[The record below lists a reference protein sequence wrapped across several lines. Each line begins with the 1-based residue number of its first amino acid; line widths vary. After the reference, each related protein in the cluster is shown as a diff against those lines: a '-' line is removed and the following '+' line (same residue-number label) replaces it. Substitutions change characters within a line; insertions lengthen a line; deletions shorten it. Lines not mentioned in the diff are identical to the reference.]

1 MGSII
6 GWIVALVALVRF
18 LPNVNEEVGLQITS
32 LAKGLVALWAI
43 KSLALWFLPS
53 VNEGVGL
60 QMMICCTENNCTSWL
75 HCGSACDSKGYL
87 HLQMSWDIG
96 HKTFDLPSFVLLS
109 FTMTEEIPV
118 NINCNSWSIT
128 FPFTNNSENE
138 IFAQPRRFRYSSL
151 LTFGFLSCSFIFQCF
166 EKIGP
171 KVVPYLLD
179 HNVVLFKCG
188 ICQRQNEIRPKVKAS
203 RDKRLSRIT
212 AAIRA
217 LSLRSRSIWNMDLKW
232 FAKDDNDF
240 WW

>member
-18 LPNVNEEVGLQITS
+18 LPSVNEEVGLQITS

-96 HKTFDLPSFVLLS
+96 HKTFDLPSLLFTSS
-109 FTMTEEIPV
+109 F
-118 NINCNSWSIT
+118 CLC
-128 FPFTNNSENE
+128 F
-138 IFAQPRRFRYSSL
+138 L
-151 LTFGFLSCSFIFQCF
+151 LTGETILIIHSI
-166 EKIGP
+166 
-171 KVVPYLLD
+171 
-179 HNVVLFKCG
+179 
-188 ICQRQNEIRPKVKAS
+188 
-203 RDKRLSRIT
+203 
-212 AAIRA
+212 
-217 LSLRSRSIWNMDLKW
+217 LSLSLSTTKKSIEYRYLDIWH
-232 FAKDDNDF
+232 F
-240 WW
+240 

>member
-18 LPNVNEEVGLQITS
+18 LPSVNEEVGLQITS

-96 HKTFDLPSFVLLS
+96 HKTFDLPSFVLFLTSVGLS
-109 FTMTEEIPV
+109 LLATGREV
-118 NINCNSWSIT
+118 CKHRKT
-128 FPFTNNSENE
+128 FPFHYKTNVLTQLWYVVN
-138 IFAQPRRFRYSSL
+138 IIRFIWSCI
-151 LTFGFLSCSFIFQCF
+151 LST
-166 EKIGP
+166 P
-171 KVVPYLLD
+171 
-179 HNVVLFKCG
+179 
-188 ICQRQNEIRPKVKAS
+188 
-203 RDKRLSRIT
+203 
-212 AAIRA
+212 
-217 LSLRSRSIWNMDLKW
+217 
-232 FAKDDNDF
+232 
-240 WW
+240 

>member
-18 LPNVNEEVGLQITS
+18 LPSVNEEVGLQITS

-96 HKTFDLPSFVLLS
+96 HKTFDLPSFVLSSSLWLS
-109 FTMTEEIPV
+109 FSMTKEITV
-118 NINCNSWSIT
+118 NINYNSWSIT
-128 FPFTNNSENE
+128 FTKNYEWDFHSTTPTEVEDEVSR
-138 IFAQPRRFRYSSL
+138 PSRLSLL
-151 LTFGFLSCSFIFQCF
+151 LTFWFLSC
-166 EKIGP
+166 
-171 KVVPYLLD
+171 
-179 HNVVLFKCG
+179 
-188 ICQRQNEIRPKVKAS
+188 
-203 RDKRLSRIT
+203 
-212 AAIRA
+212 
-217 LSLRSRSIWNMDLKW
+217 
-232 FAKDDNDF
+232 
-240 WW
+240 